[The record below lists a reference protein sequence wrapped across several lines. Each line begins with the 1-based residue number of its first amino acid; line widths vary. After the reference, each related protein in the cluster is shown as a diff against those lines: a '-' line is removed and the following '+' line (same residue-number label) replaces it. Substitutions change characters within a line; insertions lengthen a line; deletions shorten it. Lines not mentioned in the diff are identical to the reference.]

1 MKKSHVC
8 RIPLIVL
15 LLILFA
21 VAACNEQVR
30 TDVEP
35 GSPAVQKEKAVIA
48 QLLTDLQNAFA
59 SLNVDKMMTF
69 YSDDY
74 TGRHGQGKEDVRQF
88 VKQMIDQGALAGSK
102 MNIDDIDI
110 DIDGDNAVVS
120 PVQYTSG
127 WGRMNIENTL
137 TKENGTWKL
146 ISGRQV
152 F

>member
-30 TDVEP
+30 TDVES
-35 GSPAVQKEKAVIA
+35 GSPAVQKEKTVIA
-48 QLLTDLQNAFA
+48 QLLIDLQNAFA
-59 SLNVDKMMTF
+59 ALNLDKMMTF
-69 YSDDY
+69 YSDEY
-74 TGRHGQGKEDVRQF
+74 NGRHGQGKEDVRQF
-88 VKQMIDQGALAGSK
+88 VQQMIDQGALAGTEMS
-102 MNIDDIDI
+102 IEDIDI
-110 DIDGDNAVVS
+110 NIKGDNAVVS
-120 PVQYTSG
+120 PVKYTSG